1 MKTIMKTY
9 HFLELLLGLDDAL
22 PVVAVHDEDESL
34 GVLEVVPPQGA
45 DLVLTAHIPHS
56 EADVFVFYR
65 LHIET
70 CGGKC
75 YTHDVTLTGSY
86 RL

>member
-34 GVLEVVPPQGA
+34 GVLEVVAPEWP
-45 DLVLTAHIPHS
+45 DLVLNRK
-56 EADVFVFYR
+56 Y
-65 LHIET
+65 IEWPST
-70 CGGKC
+70 ILFCWKI
-75 YTHDVTLTGSY
+75 
-86 RL
+86 

>member
-34 GVLEVVPPQGA
+34 GVLEVVSPEGS
-45 DLVLTAHIPHS
+45 DLVLATHIPHC
-56 EADVFVFYR
+56 EADVFVFYC
-65 LHIET
+65 LHIES
-70 CGGKC
+70 CRERER
-75 YTHDVTLTGSY
+75 DS
-86 RL
+86 